1 MDKEISL
8 EKKIRRAEDIYRRRN
23 GVRPDSEFKKK
34 RRSIRRLFS
43 QIIICFL
50 IYAIFYVIHN
60 SSYIFSENFLNRT
73 REIFSKNININNIYN
88 NVKNSLV
95 NKSETT
101 SEETV
106 ENDIENEA
114 EKINEEINTDENK
127 QTETENLSKNDE
139 NIGGAENATL
149 LEGENNKNNQEE
161 KSQEELDVEYIKNNV
176 NFINPIYGQISSTFG
191 WRTPTSASVPK
202 YHTGLDIAA
211 TIGTVIKSAT
221 NGTVVLSSSEGDYG
235 KHLEIEIGELLII
248 YAHCNK
254 IYLSKGDTVK
264 QGQEIAEVGSTGNST
279 GPHLHFEIRRQG
291 RYVDPQLIIDV

>member
-1 MDKEISL
+1 MDREISV
-8 EKKIRRAEDIYRRRN
+8 EEKIRRAEDIYRRRN
-23 GVRPDSEFKKK
+23 GIQTNNESKKK
-34 RRSIRRLFS
+34 SRPIKKLFS
-43 QIIICFL
+43 QIMVCFL
-50 IYAIFYVIHN
+50 IYAFFYIIHN
-60 SSYIFSENFLNRT
+60 SSYIFSEDFLNRT
-73 REIFSKNININNIYN
+73 REMFSKNINIVQIYN
-88 NVKNSLV
+88 NVKNNLV
-95 NKSETT
+95 NRSKTE
-101 SEETV
+101 SEENV
-106 ENDIENEA
+106 ENITENQA
-114 EKINEEINTDENK
+114 EKTNEEINADLNK

-139 NIGGAENATL
+139 NIGGAEDVTP
-149 LEGENNKNNQEE
+149 LEENNKNNQEE

-221 NGTVVLSSSEGDYG
+221 DGTVVLSSSEGDYG

-254 IYLSKGDTVK
+254 LYLSKGDVVK

-291 RYVDPQLIIDV
+291 RYIDPQLIIDV